1 MNVAR
6 VFFVGGLI
14 AALPLRAVYAPLP
27 EPEQNQQWT
36 ASLRAGVSHDSNIF
50 GSATNEIDSMVYEIV
65 PRVAFSGSLSDQTF
79 AELSY
84 QLTLDHV
91 PDRPGDKTLDSHDLA
106 ARLAH
111 AFSSVTNI
119 DVSDDYQIARN
130 PESLLAGVP
139 VNTDQS
145 YHRNELDAR
154 FVTAPLPKFE
164 TTLKA
169 RSVLYRYDNDTLS
182 RSLDRF
188 ENLYGL
194 AGAYDVLPEAKAVAE
209 YRHEDIYYRKEGE
222 AKNKHT
228 EFALVGLDYAI
239 AKKLSLS
246 GRIGNEWRTRSSQA
260 SASTPYA
267 ELSGKYDYARG
278 SFLALGYA
286 YTYEETSNV
295 FLYND
300 TKVNRLFVNV
310 QHALSALITASASID
325 YEPSVLQGRRGVP
338 NIDETTSRVGL
349 ALTWTP
355 TRHWSVSGTYD
366 YDHVDSDD
374 PGRDQVRSRVGLSA
388 AYTF

>member
-6 VFFVGGLI
+6 VLFVGGLI
-14 AALPLRAVYAPLP
+14 AALPVRAVYAPLP
-27 EPEQNQQWT
+27 EPEQNKEWT
-36 ASLRAGVSHDSNIF
+36 VSLRAGVSHDSNIF
-50 GSATNEIDSMVYEIV
+50 GSATGEIDSMVYEAV

-111 AFSSVTNI
+111 AFSSATNI
-119 DVSDDYQIARN
+119 DVSDDFQIAKN

-145 YHRNELDAR
+145 YQRNELDAR
-154 FVTAPLPKFE
+154 FVTAPLPKFA

-169 RSVLYRYDNDTLS
+169 RSVLYRYDNDNLS
-182 RSLDRF
+182 RSLDRY

-194 AGAYDVLPEAKAVAE
+194 SGGYDLLPEAKAIAE

-222 AKNKHT
+222 AKNKRT

-246 GRIGNEWRTRSSQA
+246 GRIGNEWRSRSSEA

-310 QHALSALITASASID
+310 QHALSALVTLSASVD
-325 YEPSVLQGRRGVP
+325 YEPSVLQGRRGIQD
-338 NIDETTSRVGL
+338 IDETTTRTGL
-349 ALTWTP
+349 AATWTP
-355 TRHWSVSGTYD
+355 TQHWSVSATYD
-366 YDHVDSDD
+366 YDRVDSDD
-374 PGRDQVRSRVGLSA
+374 PGRDQVRNRVGLSA
-388 AYTF
+388 GYTF